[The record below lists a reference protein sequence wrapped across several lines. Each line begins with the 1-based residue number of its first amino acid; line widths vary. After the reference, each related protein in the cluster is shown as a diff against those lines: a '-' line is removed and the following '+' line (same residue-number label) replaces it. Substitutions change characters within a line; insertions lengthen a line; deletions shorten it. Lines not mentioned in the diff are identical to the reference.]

1 MVPLEEGPAKE
12 TLSDDARAPAR
23 GWLCRLCYPS
33 FKRNVS
39 FVSQHITAGSS
50 FPVLGCAKAM
60 DSRQSVLPSGME
72 EAETWNRHETKL
84 IIGDQTEK

>member
-23 GWLCRLCYPS
+23 GWLYRPLLS
-33 FKRNVS
+33 FIQEECVIC
-39 FVSQHITAGSS
+39 ITAGSS

-72 EAETWNRHETKL
+72 EAETWNLHEIKL
-84 IIGDQTEK
+84 IIADQTEK